1 MMLNPLKW
9 FGARYWIFM
18 IPFLAGSFANCFK
31 VAWFGF
37 WPAVVVVLIAT
48 MMAVALFRFIL
59 DRHWTRKP

>member
-1 MMLNPLKW
+1 
-9 FGARYWIFM
+9 M